1 MELIFGRQVR
11 STTTGVFATQVV
23 TRGVD
28 VKINTFY
35 KHSWIKQ

>member
-11 STTTGVFATQVV
+11 SSTTGVFATRVV

-28 VKINTFY
+28 VTIRACE
-35 KHSWIKQ
+35 